1 MRWLAAVVVAVAVLS
16 WPMGLVAAEVGRI
29 AALRGEVSVIRD
41 GASRA
46 GRAGLALMSGDRV
59 VTSAG
64 GMALLQFRGGL
75 TLTVAR
81 DTELVV
87 GDVAPSPAQATMA
100 AWLELIEGLVR
111 AVLSAPADGADVRVD
126 SPLAVTSVRST
137 EWTVEHTTDH
147 TAVFCR
153 DGEVAVAA
161 AGETVTLAAGDGTDV
176 RGDAAPTAPVVW
188 GEPRVADTL
197 ARSTLATP

>member
-1 MRWLAAVVVAVAVLS
+1 MRWLAVVVLLLL
-16 WPMGLVAAEVGRI
+16 WPAGAVAAEVGSI
-29 AALRGEVSVIRD
+29 AALRGEVTVIRA
-41 GASRA
+41 GEARPARA
-46 GRAGLALMSGDRV
+46 DAALMTGDRV

-64 GMALLQFRGGL
+64 GMALLQLRGGL
-75 TLTVAR
+75 TITLAR

-111 AVLSAPADGADVRVD
+111 AVLSAPGDGADARID

-137 EWTVEHTTDH
+137 EWTVEHVGDH

-153 DGEVAVAA
+153 DGEVRVEA
-161 AGETVTLAAGDGTDV
+161 AGEAVTLAAGDGTDV

>member
-1 MRWLAAVVVAVAVLS
+1 MRWLAVVVLVLL
-16 WPMGLVAAEVGRI
+16 WPIGVLAAEVGSI

-41 GASRA
+41 GETRTA
-46 GRAGLALMSGDRV
+46 RAGLVLMTGDRV
-59 VTSAG
+59 VTGG

-81 DTELVV
+81 GTELVV
-87 GDVAPSPAQATMA
+87 GDIAPGPAQATMA

-111 AVLSAPADGADVRVD
+111 AVLSAPGDGADVRVD
-126 SPLAVTSVRST
+126 TPLAVTSVRST
-137 EWTVEHTTDH
+137 EWTVEHTDDH

-153 DGEVAVAA
+153 DGEVRVEA
-161 AGETVTLAAGDGTDV
+161 AGEAVVLAAGDGTDV
-176 RGDAAPTAPVVW
+176 RGDAAPTTPVVW

>member
-1 MRWLAAVVVAVAVLS
+1 MRWLAVVVLLLL
-16 WPMGLVAAEVGRI
+16 WPAGAVAAEVGSI
-29 AALRGEVSVIRD
+29 AALRGEVTLIRE
-41 GASRA
+41 GEARPARA
-46 GRAGLALMSGDRV
+46 NAALMTGDRV

-64 GMALLQFRGGL
+64 GMALLQLRGGL
-75 TLTVAR
+75 TITLAR

-111 AVLSAPADGADVRVD
+111 AVLSAPGDGADARID

-137 EWTVEHTTDH
+137 EWTVEHMGDH

-153 DGEVAVAA
+153 DGEVRVEA
-161 AGETVTLAAGDGTDV
+161 AGEAVTLTAGDGTDV

>member
-1 MRWLAAVVVAVAVLS
+1 MRWLAVVVLVLL
-16 WPMGLVAAEVGRI
+16 WPIGVLAAEVGSI

-41 GASRA
+41 GETRTA
-46 GRAGLALMSGDRV
+46 RAGLALMTGDRV
-59 VTSAG
+59 VTGG

-81 DTELVV
+81 GTELVV
-87 GDVAPSPAQATMA
+87 GDIAPGPAQATMA

-111 AVLSAPADGADVRVD
+111 AVLSAPGDGGDVRVD
-126 SPLAVTSVRST
+126 TPLAVTSVRST
-137 EWTVEHTTDH
+137 EWTVEHTDDH

-153 DGEVAVAA
+153 DGEVRVEA
-161 AGETVTLAAGDGTDV
+161 AGEAVVLAAGDGTDV
-176 RGDAAPTAPVVW
+176 RGDAAPTTPVVW

>member
-1 MRWLAAVVVAVAVLS
+1 MRSLAVALLLLLSPVAVL
-16 WPMGLVAAEVGRI
+16 AAEVGSV
-29 AALRGEVSVIRD
+29 AALRGDVRIVRQGD
-41 GASRA
+41 AQPARA
-46 GRAGLALMSGDRV
+46 GAVLMTGDRV
-59 VTSAG
+59 VTGAG
-64 GMALLQFRGGL
+64 GMALLQLRGGL

-87 GDVAPSPAQATMA
+87 GNVVPSPAQATLA
-100 AWLELIEGLVR
+100 AWLDLIEGLVR
-111 AVLSAPADGADVRVD
+111 AVLSAPGAASDVQVD

-137 EWTVEHTTDH
+137 EWTVEHGDDH

-161 AGETVTLAAGDGTDV
+161 AGATVTLAAGDGTDV
-176 RGDAAPTAPVVW
+176 RGDAPPTEPVAW

-197 ARSTLATP
+197 ARSSLATP

>member
-1 MRWLAAVVVAVAVLS
+1 MRWLAVVVLVLL
-16 WPMGLVAAEVGRI
+16 WPIGVLAAEVGSI

-41 GASRA
+41 GETRTA
-46 GRAGLALMSGDRV
+46 RAGLALMTGDRV
-59 VTSAG
+59 VTGG

-81 DTELVV
+81 GTELVV
-87 GDVAPSPAQATMA
+87 GDIAPGPAQATMA

-111 AVLSAPADGADVRVD
+111 AVLSAPGDGGDVRVD
-126 SPLAVTSVRST
+126 TPLAVTSVRST
-137 EWTVEHTTDH
+137 EWTVEHTDDH

-153 DGEVAVAA
+153 DGEVRVEA
-161 AGETVTLAAGDGTDV
+161 AGEAVVVAAGDGTDV
-176 RGDAAPTAPVVW
+176 RGDAAPTTPVVW